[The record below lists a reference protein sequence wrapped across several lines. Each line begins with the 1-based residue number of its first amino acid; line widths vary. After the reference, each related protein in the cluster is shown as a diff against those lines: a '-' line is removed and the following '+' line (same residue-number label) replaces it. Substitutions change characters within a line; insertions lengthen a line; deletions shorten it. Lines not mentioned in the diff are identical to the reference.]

1 MVIDI
6 RVLLYLIGFTLSVVS
21 SVYIIMYLNYL
32 SVDYSFTYYIKF
44 IGTKI
49 ECLIILVG
57 LTLINLS
64 IFMKGEKNV
73 LCL

>member
-1 MVIDI
+1 MVIGI
-6 RVLLYLIGFTLSVVS
+6 RVLLYLIGFTLSVVA

-32 SVDYSFTYYIKF
+32 SVNHSFISYLKF
-44 IGTKI
+44 IGTRM

-57 LTLINLS
+57 LILINIS
-64 IFMKGEKNV
+64 IFMKGEAHV